1 MSSVK
6 ISLRR
11 PPTSFL
17 GPEERDETFLR
28 GPPPSYRV
36 SVIIAGAGEVGYY
49 IAKSLYSEGYEVVII
64 EVDEAAA
71 NRAES
76 LDALVVRGNAAA
88 ASVLEEA
95 GIREAKNF
103 IAVTHSDEVNMVACS
118 IAKSY
123 GVRTIARIMDTDY
136 IDRPVSLNKLKLLG
150 IDVAICPDLV
160 AANKIVRI
168 LTSSPALVE
177 SDVFAKG
184 KIKVVQVSPGADA
197 PVLGQPIRDVY
208 WPKGCNLAA
217 IFRKSE
223 VIVPQGGDSIQA
235 GDRVLIVGNDS
246 AIKATK
252 DLLDIRVKW
261 DTDTPI
267 SKVMIAGA
275 TRIGINIAKLLEREV
290 DVSLIEPDAGLAEE
304 ASAQL
309 SSSLVINGEPTDRE
323 LLLDEGV
330 ASVDAFIGATEA
342 QGKNILSCFLAEKL
356 GAHSTIALID
366 QLELVDLLYDV
377 GIDLATSPR
386 IATVNTIL
394 QYVHQSEDLVSL
406 AVMQQGE
413 ARVLEMMVTSKSK
426 IAGKPLRKIAM
437 PPNSIIAAIARDGVT
452 IIPHGDTTVEVGDNA
467 VVFARTES
475 IPKLKKL
482 F

>member
-1 MSSVK
+1 MK
-6 ISLRR
+6 
-11 PPTSFL
+11 
-17 GPEERDETFLR
+17 GPSPF
-28 GPPPSYRV
+28 YRV
-36 SVIIAGAGEVGYY
+36 SIVIAGAGEVGFY
-49 IAKSLYSEGYEVVII
+49 IARSLYSEGYEVAII
-64 EVDEAAA
+64 ESDEAAA

-88 ASVLEEA
+88 TVHLEEA

-103 IAVTHSDEVNMVACS
+103 IAVTGSDEVNMVACS

-123 GVRTIARIMDTDY
+123 GVRTIARINHTDY
-136 IDRPVSLNKLKLLG
+136 IDRPVSLDKFKLLG

-160 AANKIVRI
+160 AATKIVRI
-168 LTSSPALVE
+168 LTSTPALVE

-184 KIKVVQVSPGADA
+184 KIKVVQVSPGENA
-197 PVLGQPIRDVY
+197 PVMKQPIRDIY
-208 WPKGCNLAA
+208 WPKGANLAA
-217 IFRKSE
+217 IFRKSD
-223 VIVPQGGDSIQA
+223 VIVPQGGDSIQP
-235 GDRVLIVGNDS
+235 GDRVVIVGTDS
-246 AIKATK
+246 AIRQTK

-261 DTDTPI
+261 DEDSPI

-275 TRIGINIAKLLEREV
+275 TRIGVNIAKLMERDV
-290 DVSLIEPDAGLAEE
+290 DISLIESDPQLAEE

-309 SSSLVINGEPTDRE
+309 SSTLVIRGEPTDRD
-323 LLLDEGV
+323 LLMDEGV
-330 ASVDAFIGATEA
+330 ATVDAFIGATGA

-366 QLELVDLLYDV
+366 QLELVDLLNDV

-386 IATVNTIL
+386 ISTVNTIL
-394 QYVHQSEDLVSL
+394 QYAHQSEDLVSL

-413 ARVLEMMVTSKSK
+413 ARVLELVVTPKSK
-426 IAGKPLRKIAM
+426 VAGKPLRKIGM
-437 PPNSIIAAIARDGVT
+437 PSNSIIAAIARDGMT
-452 IIPHGDTTVEVGDNA
+452 IIPHGDTKIEVGDNA

>member
-1 MSSVK
+1 MK
-6 ISLRR
+6 
-11 PPTSFL
+11 
-17 GPEERDETFLR
+17 GPYPF
-28 GPPPSYRV
+28 YRV
-36 SVIIAGAGEVGYY
+36 SVVIAGAGEVGYY
-49 IAKSLYSEGYEVVII
+49 IARSLYSEGYEVAII
-64 EVDEAAA
+64 ESDEAAA

-88 ASVLEEA
+88 SANLEEA

-103 IAVTHSDEVNMVACS
+103 IAVTGYDEVNMVACS

-123 GVRTIARIMDTDY
+123 GVRTIARINHTDY
-136 IDRPVSLNKLKLLG
+136 IDRPVSLDKFKLLG

-160 AANKIVRI
+160 AATKIVRI
-168 LTSSPALVE
+168 LTSAPALVE

-184 KIKVVQVSPGADA
+184 KIKVVQVSPGENA
-197 PVLGQPIRDVY
+197 PVLDQPIRDIY
-208 WPKGCNLAA
+208 WPKGVNLAA
-217 IFRKSE
+217 IFRKSD
-223 VIVPQGGDSIQA
+223 VIVPQGSDSIQP
-235 GDRVLIVGNDS
+235 GDRVVIVGTDS
-246 AIKATK
+246 AIRQTK

-261 DTDTPI
+261 DEDSPI

-275 TRIGINIAKLLEREV
+275 TRIGVNIAKLMERDV
-290 DVSLIEPDAGLAEE
+290 DISLIESDRQLAEE

-309 SSSLVINGEPTDRE
+309 SSTLVIRGEPTDRE

-330 ASVDAFIGATEA
+330 ASVDAFIGATGA
-342 QGKNILSCFLAEKL
+342 QGKNILSCFLAGKL

-366 QLELVDLLYDV
+366 QLELVDLLNDV

-386 IATVNTIL
+386 ISTVNTIL
-394 QYVHQSEDLVSL
+394 QYAHQSEDLVSL

-413 ARVLEMMVTSKSK
+413 ARVLELVVTSKSK
-426 IAGKPLRKIAM
+426 VAGKPLRKIGM
-437 PPNSIIAAIARDGVT
+437 PPSSIIAAIARDGRT
-452 IIPHGDTTVEVGDNA
+452 IIPHGETKIEVGDNA

-475 IPKLKKL
+475 IPKLKKM